1 MISIIEK
8 ETKKV
13 KNDNINPQKHNMQY
27 TDGFGE
33 DMVMIALNLRLFAIL
48 FPSIMKLQLSHYVTS
63 T

>member
-13 KNDNINPQKHNMQY
+13 KNDNINPQNHNMQY

>member
-1 MISIIEK
+1 
-8 ETKKV
+8 
-13 KNDNINPQKHNMQY
+13 MQY

-48 FPSIMKLQLSHYVTS
+48 FPSIMKLQPSHYVTS

>member
-13 KNDNINPQKHNMQY
+13 KNDNINPQNHNMQY

-48 FPSIMKLQLSHYVTS
+48 FPSIMKLQLSHYVTR